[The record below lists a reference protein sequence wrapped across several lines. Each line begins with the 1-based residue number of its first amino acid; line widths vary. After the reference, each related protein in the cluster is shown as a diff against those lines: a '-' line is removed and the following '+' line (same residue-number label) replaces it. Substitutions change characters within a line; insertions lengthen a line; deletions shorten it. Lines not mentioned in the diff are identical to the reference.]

1 MDDFGS
7 YSTNGNPVDKTGF
20 QQPNTFAGHS
30 GITQIPEESEPAVSV
45 TGSAPL
51 NTNTGSENSSS
62 NKPKPSNRYTIVN
75 ADESSSDQ
83 PYVSA
88 LEEKN
93 RLKQQL
99 EAEEQQGNGGTS
111 NTAPLVGGRP
121 LKGWLPADQEKRKQ
135 QEQSRRYQEAKKVAE
150 DVQSAAVASL
160 ASYVGLRVAIRNPL
174 TQTDNIVSK

>member
-7 YSTNGNPVDKTGF
+7 YGTNGYPIDK

-45 TGSAPL
+45 VGSVPP
-51 NTNTGSENSSS
+51 TNPGSENSSS
-62 NKPKPSNRYTIVN
+62 NKPKPSNRYTIAN
-75 ADESSSDQ
+75 ADDSSSDQ

-99 EAEEQQGNGGTS
+99 EAEQQQGNGGTS
-111 NTAPLVGGRP
+111 NTVPLVGGRP
-121 LKGWLPADQEKRKQ
+121 LKGWLPVDQEKRKQ

-160 ASYVGLRVAIRNPL
+160 ASYVRLRFGSLNRLGLN
-174 TQTDNIVSK
+174 